1 MELIE
6 DFIIDCNVV
15 IPEEL
20 FIDGSV
26 RVNSIDCGVA
36 IIVVNGEEMPTVDGK
51 VYLTIPYK
59 TSELENDANFT
70 SMDTVTEMIS
80 TALTGYQEKLY
91 VSDDIL
97 VVPE

>member
-6 DFIIDCNVV
+6 DFVIDCNVV

-20 FIDGSV
+20 LIDGSV
-26 RVNSIDCGVA
+26 QVNSIDCGVA
-36 IIVVNGEEMPTVDGK
+36 IIVVNDEEMPTVDGK

-59 TSELENDANFT
+59 TSELDNDAEFT

-91 VSDDIL
+91 VENTTL
-97 VVPE
+97 VIPE

>member
-6 DFIIDCNVV
+6 DFIIECNVV

-20 FIDGSV
+20 LIDGSV
-26 RVNSIDCGVA
+26 QVNSIDCGVA

-59 TSELENDANFT
+59 TSELENDAEFT
-70 SMDTVTEMIS
+70 STDTVTEMIS
-80 TALTGYQEKLY
+80 AALTGYQEKLY
-91 VSDDIL
+91 VDSNIL
-97 VVPE
+97 IIPE